1 MIQRFDINQFIDAL
15 CERLENT
22 AFEDYDKE
30 TELLQDASDVITE
43 YVKDTLEEMAS
54 VRVRGQDKGKN
65 NSIWAFGTD
74 FSPAISVDLKEV
86 PTVAFEVKL
95 ARREDNLA
103 ALVGSAIGQALL
115 YSVQYSHIIIYILD
129 RSNSDLYKHWF
140 DTEIEARLWDNHGI
154 RLIFSQ

>member
-15 CERLENT
+15 CETLENT

-30 TELLQDASDVITE
+30 AELLQDAGDVVTE
-43 YVKDTLEEMAS
+43 FVKATLEEMA
-54 VRVRGQDKGKN
+54 RIQVRGQEKGKS

-74 FSPAISVDLKEV
+74 FYPGISVDLKEV
-86 PTVAFEVKL
+86 PTVALEIKL
-95 ARREDNLA
+95 ARRDDNLA
-103 ALVGSAIGQALL
+103 NLIGSAIGQALL
-115 YSVQYSHIIIYILD
+115 YSVQYSHVIVFILD

-140 DTEIEARLWDNHGI
+140 DSEIEARLWDNHGI

>member
-15 CERLENT
+15 CETLENT

-30 TELLQDASDVITE
+30 AELLQDTGDVITE
-43 YVKDTLEEMAS
+43 YVKATLEEMAR
-54 VRVRGQDKGKN
+54 VWVRGQDKGKS

-74 FSPAISVDLKEV
+74 FCPAISVDLKEV
-86 PTVAFEVKL
+86 PSIALEVKL
-95 ARREDNLA
+95 AKRDDNLA
-103 ALVGSAIGQALL
+103 NLVGSAIGQALL
-115 YSVQYSHIIIYILD
+115 YSVQYSHVIVFILD

-140 DTEIEARLWDNHGI
+140 DSEIEARLWDNHGI